1 MIKENQKIRYAILK
15 EIENGNYENIDFGI
29 LGISEEQFNDQL
41 NFLKNESYIV
51 GGTYGSNVLLPATY
65 RFLKLTEK
73 GEIFLAE
80 NSTFS
85 KTYKMAKEIRDWIK

>member
-1 MIKENQKIRYAILK
+1 M
-15 EIENGNYENIDFGI
+15 
-29 LGISEEQFNDQL
+29 
-41 NFLKNESYIV
+41 
-51 GGTYGSNVLLPATY
+51 
-65 RFLKLTEK
+65 TEK

>member
-15 EIENGNYENIDFGI
+15 EIENGNYENLDFGI

-41 NFLKNESYIV
+41 NFLKNESYIA
-51 GGTYGSNVLLPATY
+51 GGSYGGNVLMTATY

-73 GEIFLAE
+73 GEFFLEE
-80 NSTFS
+80 NSTFAKS
-85 KTYKMAKEIRDWIK
+85 YKLAKEIRDWIK

>member
-1 MIKENQKIRYAILK
+1 MIKENHKIRYAILK
-15 EIENGNYENIDFGI
+15 EIENGNYENLDFGI

-51 GGTYGSNVLLPATY
+51 GGTYSSNVLLPATY

>member
-1 MIKENQKIRYAILK
+1 MIKEKQKIRYAILK
-15 EIENGNYENIDFGI
+15 EIENENYENLDFDV

-41 NFLKNESYIV
+41 NFLKNENYIV
-51 GGTYGSNVLLPATY
+51 GGTYGGNDLLPATY
-65 RFLKLTEK
+65 KFLKLTEK
-73 GEIFLAE
+73 GEIFLTE